1 MRKVERPRMSP
12 VMILLNIFLFSRF
25 SIHSTCSIID
35 KKRAPGWTNL
45 ANIDVSEEDD
55 AHWEESVN
63 TGDEICVQTRRQVKT
78 VITGY
83 YWIFT

>member
-1 MRKVERPRMSP
+1 M
-12 VMILLNIFLFSRF
+12 
-25 SIHSTCSIID
+25 
-35 KKRAPGWTNL
+35 KKRTPGRTNL